1 MIAKQ
6 IIGGGFR
13 GALEYLRHGSKRSV
27 PERGIVLDSNLP
39 VADHSPRSFAASFG
53 GFRRLNPKLGKAVY
67 HVSLSPAPGDEVSD
81 EQWRSIAQRYLAG
94 MGFENC
100 GYVLI
105 KHDEEADGEA
115 VRPPHVHI
123 LACRIRPDGSTV
135 SDQNNYRRSE
145 RLIREIEAQFGLAA
159 VVSPTKKTN
168 PRRQEM
174 NDKRQKAMDAYAIGR
189 LETAAATANEEAL
202 VEIEAPEVM
211 GISMSQSLTPQQ
223 RREIRRK
230 LLEEDYQRQ
239 LRDLFEETLRYMRRN
254 RLGLALHFKDGG
266 RILDSG
272 DRVSAF
278 AMEPALAAK
287 ALAQLAVLKGW
298 NSVEISGSDDFLRL
312 AFAAALA
319 QGLTVNPKPHQMAI
333 YNTVAKELGRDIA
346 PSGLASIGTSEAG
359 NVSAVLSSLR
369 GKPGIGD
376 RLRKQRPE
384 CGDGTDSAPMAPRRS
399 TL

>member
-13 GALEYLRHGSKRSV
+13 GALEYLRHGSKRSD

-53 GFRRLNPKLGKAVY
+53 GFRKLNPKLGKAVY

-115 VRPPHVHI
+115 IRPPHVHI
-123 LACRIRPDGSTV
+123 LACRVRPDGSTV

-145 RLIREIEAQFGLAA
+145 RLIREIEAQFGLVA
-159 VVSPTKKTN
+159 VASPTKKAT
-168 PRRQEM
+168 PRRQAM

-202 VEIEAPEVM
+202 VEIAAPEVM
-211 GISMSQSLTPQQ
+211 GLSMSQSLTPQQ
-223 RREIRRK
+223 RRELRRK
-230 LLEEDYQRQ
+230 LLEDDYQKQ
-239 LRDLFEETLRYMRRN
+239 LRALFEETLRYMRRN

-287 ALAQLAVLKGW
+287 AMAQLAVLKGW
-298 NSVEISGSDDFLRL
+298 SSVEINGSDEFLRL

-319 QGLTVNPKPHQMAI
+319 QGLTVNPKPNQVAI
-333 YNTVAKELGRDIA
+333 YNAVAKQAGRDVVSSSGNTGEAAEAVASLAGLKGRGGIA
-346 PSGLASIGTSEAG
+346 E
-359 NVSAVLSSLR
+359 
-369 GKPGIGD
+369 
-376 RLRKQRPE
+376 RLRNRRPE
-384 CGDGTDSAPMAPRRS
+384 CGDGTDSAPMTPRRPAC
-399 TL
+399 